1 VRAHSPA
8 LATLAPKRVPDIAIR
23 TAREAT
29 LQPGC
34 RHETS
39 SSASSW
45 RHRRDRPEA
54 GGGVMGAACS
64 KTRLEGAIARWS
76 LPSAGSRDKR
86 VTLAAC
92 AGEPHG
98 PPFDHSGWTAVLQA
112 HRL

>member
-1 VRAHSPA
+1 LQARNIKFRV
-8 LATLAPKRVPDIAIR
+8 LVATSLRR
-23 TAREAT
+23 
-29 LQPGC
+29 GC
-34 RHETS
+34 
-39 SSASSW
+39 
-45 RHRRDRPEA
+45 DRPEA

-112 HRL
+112 APTLTLTRL

>member
-1 VRAHSPA
+1 
-8 LATLAPKRVPDIAIR
+8 
-23 TAREAT
+23 
-29 LQPGC
+29 
-34 RHETS
+34 
-39 SSASSW
+39 
-45 RHRRDRPEA
+45 
-54 GGGVMGAACS
+54 MGAACS

-112 HRL
+112 APTLTLTRL